1 MDLSLIGRRALV
13 CGGSQG
19 IGKAIALELAA
30 NGASITVL
38 ARTQTALDAVVGLL
52 PTNAGQ
58 THSSIAVDMS
68 DEVALITAVQNAVES
83 GGAFHILVNNTA
95 GPAGSPLVESP
106 VESLRNAFEQHIL
119 TAHQLTKI
127 LVPGMTACGYG
138 RIVNIVSTSVK
149 IPIDGLGVSN
159 TIRGAMAS
167 WSKTMA
173 NELAP
178 RGITVNNVLPGATET
193 DRLQAIIERSARIK
207 GQSEDQV
214 RAHMVAEI
222 PVGRFAQP
230 AEIANAVGFLAS
242 PSASYITGTS
252 IIVDGGRT
260 RSLT

>member
-1 MDLSLIGRRALV
+1 
-13 CGGSQG
+13 
-19 IGKAIALELAA
+19 
-30 NGASITVL
+30 
-38 ARTQTALDAVVGLL
+38 
-52 PTNAGQ
+52 
-58 THSSIAVDMS
+58 
-68 DEVALITAVQNAVES
+68 
-83 GGAFHILVNNTA
+83 
-95 GPAGSPLVESP
+95 
-106 VESLRNAFEQHIL
+106 
-119 TAHQLTKI
+119 
-127 LVPGMTACGYG
+127 MTACGYG

-214 RAHMVAEI
+214 RAHMVSEI

>member
-1 MDLSLIGRRALV
+1 MDLSLVGRRALV
-13 CGGSQG
+13 CGASQG

-30 NGASITVL
+30 NGASVTVL
-38 ARTQTALDAVVGLL
+38 ARTQSALDAVLAAL
-52 PTNAGQ
+52 PTTADQ
-58 THSSIAVDMS
+58 HHTSIAVDMT
-68 DEVALITAVQNAVES
+68 DEVALLTAVHNAVDN

-95 GPAGSPLVESP
+95 GPAGSPLVDSP
-106 VESLRNAFEQHIL
+106 VESLRNAFGQHIL

-138 RIVNIVSTSVK
+138 RIINIISTSVK

-193 DRLQAIIERSARIK
+193 DRLQAIIERNARAK
-207 GQSEDQV
+207 GQSEDAV
-214 RAHMVAEI
+214 RVHMVAEI

-230 AEIANAVGFLAS
+230 SEIANAVGFLAS

>member
-19 IGKAIALELAA
+19 IGKAIAHELAH
-30 NGASITVL
+30 NGASVTVL
-38 ARTQTALDAVVGLL
+38 ARTQSSLDAVVASL
-52 PTNAGQ
+52 PVTHGQ
-58 THSSIAVDMS
+58 HHTALAVDMS
-68 DEVALITAVQNAVES
+68 DEVALITAVHNAVDS
-83 GGAFHILVNNTA
+83 LGSFHILVNNTA
-95 GPAGSPLVESP
+95 GPAGSPLVDSA
-106 VESLRNAFEQHIL
+106 VESLRNAFEQHIV

-138 RIVNIVSTSVK
+138 RIINIVSTSVK

-193 DRLQAIIERSARIK
+193 DRLHAIIERNARVK
-207 GQSEDQV
+207 GLTEDAV
-214 RAHMVAEI
+214 RVHMVAEI

-230 AEIANAVGFLAS
+230 SEIANAVGFLAS

>member
-1 MDLSLIGRRALV
+1 MDLSLVGRRALV
-13 CGGSQG
+13 CGASQG

-30 NGASITVL
+30 NGASVTVL
-38 ARTQTALDAVVGLL
+38 ARTQSALDAVVALL
-52 PTNAGQ
+52 PTSHGQ
-58 THSSIAVDMS
+58 LHSTLAVDMNH
-68 DEVALITAVQNAVES
+68 EAALITIVQNNVES
-83 GGAFHILVNNTA
+83 HGAFHILVNNTA
-95 GPAGSPLVESP
+95 GPAGGPLVDSG
-106 VESLRNAFEQHIL
+106 VESLRSAFENHIL
-119 TAHQLTKI
+119 TAHQLTKVV
-127 LVPGMTACGYG
+127 VPGMTACGYG

-193 DRLQAIIERSARIK
+193 DRLQAIIERNAQTK
-207 GQSEDQV
+207 GQSEDAI
-214 RAHMVAEI
+214 RSHMLAEI

-230 AEIANAVGFLAS
+230 SEIANAVGFLAS
-242 PSASYITGTS
+242 PAAGYITGTS

>member
-19 IGKAIALELAA
+19 IGKAIAHELAL
-30 NGASITVL
+30 NGAEVTIL
-38 ARTQTALDAVVGLL
+38 ARTQASLDIVVQQL
-52 PTNAGQ
+52 PTGHGQ
-58 THSSIAVDMS
+58 THRTLAVDMS
-68 DEVALITAVQNAVES
+68 DEVSLITTVQNAVECH
-83 GGAFHILVNNTA
+83 GAFHILVNNTA
-95 GPAGSPLVESP
+95 GPAGGPLVESG
-106 VESLRNAFEQHIL
+106 VESLRSAFENHIL
-119 TAHQLTKI
+119 TAHQLTK
-127 LVPGMTACGYG
+127 VVAPGMTACGYG

-193 DRLQAIIERSARIK
+193 DRLQSIIERSARTK
-207 GQSEDQV
+207 GQPEDTI
-214 RAHMVAEI
+214 RAHMLAEI

-230 AEIANAVGFLAS
+230 SEIANAVGFIAS
-242 PSASYITGTS
+242 PAAGYITGTS